1 MREGRPS
8 RTAQRVAER
17 RAAHQL
23 FDRPLVFE
31 DPLAIRIIGSEA
43 AAGLPGSRAASNSPP
58 MGGLRAFVAVRSR
71 FAEDELARAVAR
83 GIRQYVVLGAGLD
96 TFAYRNPH
104 ADLRVFE
111 VDHPA
116 TQEWKRGR
124 LKAAGIATPDS
135 VTYVSVDFEHQI
147 FAEELARAGF
157 APGQPA
163 FFSWLGVVPYLN
175 RETVFATLETIAT
188 MCPGNGVVF
197 DYGVPRSSASFF
209 ERLAYD
215 ALARRVAQAGEAFR
229 SFFDPAELAQELQ
242 RIGFWSIEDL
252 GLEEIVSR
260 YFADRSDDLSVRSS
274 MGHLI
279 SASS

>member
-8 RTAQRVAER
+8 ATAQRVAER

-23 FDRPLVFE
+23 LDRPPVFE

-43 AAGLPGSRAASNSPP
+43 AAALPGSRAASNSPP
-58 MGGLRAFVAVRSR
+58 MRGLRAFVAVRSR
-71 FAEDELARAVAR
+71 FAEDELARAIAR
-83 GIRQYVVLGAGLD
+83 GVRQYVVLGAGLD

-116 TQEWKRGR
+116 TQEWKRRR
-124 LKAAGIATPDS
+124 LSAAEIPIPSTL
-135 VTYVSVDFEHQI
+135 TYVPVDFEHQT

-157 APGQPA
+157 AARQPA
-163 FFSWLGVVPYLN
+163 FFAWLGVVPYLN

-197 DYGVPRSSASFF
+197 DYGLPRSSASFF
-209 ERLAYD
+209 ERMAHD
-215 ALARRVAQAGEAFR
+215 ALSRRVALAGEPFR
-229 SFFDPAELAQELQ
+229 TFFDPAELAQELQ
-242 RIGFWSIEDL
+242 RIGFRSIEDL
-252 GLEEIVSR
+252 GLVEIVSR
-260 YFADRSDDLSVRSS
+260 YFADRSDGLSVRSN
-274 MGHLI
+274 MGHLM

>member
-8 RTAQRVAER
+8 ATAQRVAER

-43 AAGLPGSRAASNSPP
+43 AAALPGSRAASNSPP
-58 MGGLRAFVAVRSR
+58 LRGLRAFVAARSR
-71 FAEDELARAVAR
+71 FAEDELARGVAR
-83 GIRQYVVLGAGLD
+83 GVRQYVVLGAGLD

-124 LKAAGIATPDS
+124 LSAAEIPIPS
-135 VTYVSVDFEHQI
+135 SLTYVSVDFERQT
-147 FAEELARAGF
+147 FAEELVRAGF
-157 APGQPA
+157 APQQPA

-175 RETVFATLETIAT
+175 RETIFATLETIAT

-197 DYGVPRSSASFF
+197 DYGLPRSSAGFF
-209 ERLAYD
+209 ERMAHD
-215 ALARRVAQAGEAFR
+215 ALSRRVALAGEPFR

-242 RIGFWSIEDL
+242 RIGFRSIEDL
-252 GLEEIVSR
+252 GLAEIVSR
-260 YFADRSDDLSVRSS
+260 YFADRSDNFRVLSNT
-274 MGHLI
+274 GHLM